1 MRIFAT
7 LQLLL
12 FMDAYQMPE
21 NKLPMTADVDYLQGG
36 TLTKQYHDFNLS
48 LSHLQTII
56 IVNLIIMKIRLVSVV
71 K

>member
-1 MRIFAT
+1 
-7 LQLLL
+7 
-12 FMDAYQMPE
+12 MPE
-21 NKLPMTADVDYLQGG
+21 NKLPMTVDVDYLQGG

-56 IVNLIIMKIRLVSVV
+56 VNLIIMKIRLVSVV